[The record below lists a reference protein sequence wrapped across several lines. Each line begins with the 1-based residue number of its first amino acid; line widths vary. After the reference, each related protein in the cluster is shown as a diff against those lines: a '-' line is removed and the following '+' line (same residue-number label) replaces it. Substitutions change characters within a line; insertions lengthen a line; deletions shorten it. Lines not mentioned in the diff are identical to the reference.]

1 MLDEEKVKLMA
12 EIAIYEKKQRQ
23 ELRRAGN
30 FFKDDYIR
38 GHMFKSFLI
47 YNMGFLCLIGIIF
60 MYQAEAIL
68 ANMDLDGI
76 DTTLIIWILGY
87 LVGLLLY
94 FLLIHRLYKKRYEK
108 AARVLRL
115 YIAKLKRLERRYEFQ
130 DKTKEL
136 AKGEQNHDEPAHV

>member
-47 YNMGFLCLIGIIF
+47 YNMGFLCLIGIVF

-68 ANMDLDGI
+68 ANMTLDGI
-76 DTTLIIWILGY
+76 DTALIGWIVGY
-87 LVGLLLY
+87 LAGLFVYL
-94 FLLIHRLYKKRYEK
+94 LLIHGLYKRRYEK